1 MKVNLY
7 LSDGTWYDKDS
18 ICVRISELYDGI
30 TPDMRDYYGTR
41 TSQTEEE
48 VKAGWPLG
56 TKYQRSEICEDGDF
70 EFRADVDVVDD

>member
-7 LSDGTWYDKDS
+7 LSNGNWYDKDS
-18 ICVRISELYDGI
+18 ICVRVSDLHG
-30 TPDMRDYYGTR
+30 TMRLYYGTR

-56 TKYQRSEICEDGDF
+56 TKYQRTEYCDDDDF